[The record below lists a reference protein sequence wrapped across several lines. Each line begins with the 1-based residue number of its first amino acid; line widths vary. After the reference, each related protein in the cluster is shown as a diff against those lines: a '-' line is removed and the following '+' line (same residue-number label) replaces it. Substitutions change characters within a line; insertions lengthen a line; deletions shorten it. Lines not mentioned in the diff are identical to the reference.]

1 MRKSIEILKH
11 ELQSDIA
18 VFHHVDGCYSTI
30 GALPKGAEEGS
41 VCFTEDGSRLLVKD
55 VARLTDEPRHF
66 AYGFLT
72 QDGSITCESP
82 KPKTDVYEGITQAV
96 KAKKKTKKVND
107 EVVGSMTEEPNQ

>member
-18 VFHHVDGCYSTI
+18 VFHHVDGCY
-30 GALPKGAEEGS
+30 
-41 VCFTEDGSRLLVKD
+41 RLLVKD

-82 KPKTDVYEGITQAV
+82 KPKTDVYEGIAQAV